1 MDDFVKESLLKWITL
16 IIKTDVTDTD
26 LRDGTVF
33 TQLIDLSHYV
43 PKVTDLGCVKDQ
55 ITSFLDG
62 TFQSNV
68 SDLFDIDGVIS
79 GVSADLEVYGV
90 CLTVLLGCL
99 QSPCKQSFMDAALDL
114 TLDMQTAIFHLI
126 RGPMIHLSFHH
137 EFTRELVINTL
148 LNPFPGVQ
156 NDSLLIHHPDVCQTE
171 DETGEQ
177 PPRALS
183 SSDIPGCQKSVSTAN
198 KDRDL
203 SVKTSDFE
211 FLRPTSPSRHVSKQ
225 TNKTKDASSHQR
237 PNDLSLFSTLDL
249 NLSATSSRLNLADTP
264 ERNTN
269 HGHHG
274 IPQPA
279 SPLTSLKCLLDSPS
293 LTHKTQLRESE
304 REKRRLLAELEKE
317 RTCRDEAESLVAGLR
332 SQVEKATLR
341 ATESESRALRLS
353 RELKALH
360 DQGDEL
366 AHCRNEL
373 ALKEKEITSLKQRV
387 NGFQDLMAHSRK
399 LELEKIDL
407 QQECEDLR
415 LKVDQQLCQIR
426 EFKERRIKCSE
437 IEELKSK
444 LREVEAQLAQQ
455 LREREMIEKDTRQQS
470 EMLSQLKL
478 QYSMKKPHPCDTS
491 NVINQSV
498 CNVDEVECDVQIPA
512 SPLLNGNGLQNKESV
527 LNNSCQDLSFFKPGE
542 NLGSVLEDD
551 LKSARLFISKLQLQF
566 DEELGSAKQLLEE
579 KTKRLCELEHIISTR
594 MALITMDVATQ
605 TEVFHASTNSDEL
618 LSPDLLQTLTVDA
631 CSASAAD
638 RRGLSDEL
646 VRLHEEIADSKSYAR
661 ELEQELAEA
670 NEELRC
676 TKDELIVQTT
686 LCNRNQQNWIILEK
700 EYRELQHQNRLL
712 QNNLL
717 SAEENLSR
725 TEATPQSEEFE
736 AARMNYEK
744 EINLLNQQ
752 LVETTFECRRL
763 EAERARVAERNS
775 DLQRELET
783 TRILVDSLKQ
793 NSESKSIDCHYSSSQ
808 PRRSA
813 PVIGPLDHNHQHHH
827 HRLYHQY
834 NSVLSKN
841 ARVNHQR
848 RLSDSLEDWEDSD
861 HHDDDNEDFSQ
872 SHQIRSSIYPYEM
885 KQPVNQP
892 EHYSCAIVNHSSE
905 AAYKPRSTM
914 NGNKNNENLGYSKRK
929 RHLSKLRTD
938 SKHLS
943 RLASRTQE
951 LEEYA
956 IRLREQFDQQQS
968 LTQMNSL
975 IGVYP
980 NIAEANNT
988 TNMNGNNN
996 YNNNDGNNNNNN
1008 NKHMMTAPSITGK
1021 SHQHTNGYTNEYVD
1035 NGDCY
1040 AVHEQDTD
1048 ADSSAYTDLS
1058 QVSPVSQPVDSDP
1071 NRLKELHLRNRQQP
1085 SHLRSSY
1092 PVETQAI
1099 DSTDIVGTLSQITTD
1114 NNLSNK
1120 IKSRSHKGHHHYH
1133 HTKES
1138 SISNS
1143 ANSQSTMYNTTANN
1157 NTSVS
1162 RLVPSALSNDPKHTS
1177 QIKSIQNRNN
1187 FESDSTPS
1195 PLAAGYQPLPK
1206 DIQSLGEALIS
1217 ASVDSKAMNYV
1228 LTTHPNLIKSVVSE
1242 KETTPCRSSYSLTT
1256 NGLQNGVHHALSSSE
1271 RKIEYRNSVPEA
1283 FSNHNKIHNRYVE
1296 TRNGRNS
1303 GGETSS
1309 DNENVNP
1316 PPPPPTSTAAMVNRR
1331 LTHSGLFVK
1340 PLNPVQ
1346 NHRSKRVDAYSNQR
1360 NCVSP
1365 TNSVRSVDDLSG
1377 ASSIRSS
1384 KSSIAFEIKN
1394 DHKSTV
1400 RRGPARLPSQ
1410 INGKSGKSKKMNSGG
1425 AGGDRAMQRIN
1436 CQPAFNESKLA
1447 TATQIIPQ
1455 RHITP

>member
-1 MDDFVKESLLKWITL
+1 MDDFVKESLLKWITR

-33 TQLIDLSHYV
+33 TQLIDLSRYV

-62 TFQSNV
+62 TFHSNV
-68 SDLFDIDGVIS
+68 SDLFDIDGVLS
-79 GVSADLEVYGV
+79 GASADLEVYGV

-99 QSPCKQSFMDAALDL
+99 QSPSKQSFMDAALDL

-126 RGPMIHLSFHH
+126 RVPMIRLSFHH

-148 LNPFPGVQ
+148 LNPLSGMQ
-156 NDSLLIHHPDVCQTE
+156 NDSQLIHQPDNVCQTE

-177 PPRALS
+177 PPTAIS
-183 SSDIPGCQKSVSTAN
+183 SSDIPDCQKSVNTAN

-203 SVKTSDFE
+203 SVNASDFE
-211 FLRPTSPSRHVSKQ
+211 FLRPTSPSRYVNKQ
-225 TNKTKDASSHQR
+225 TNKTKGVSSHQR
-237 PNDLSLFSTLDL
+237 PSDLSLCSTIDL
-249 NLSATSSRLNLADTP
+249 NLSAASSRLNLAGTP

-373 ALKEKEITSLKQRV
+373 TLKEKEIANLKQRV

-455 LREREMIEKDTRQQS
+455 LREREMIEKDTRQQN

-491 NVINQSV
+491 SVINQSG
-498 CNVDEVECDVQIPA
+498 CNIDDVEYDVQVPA
-512 SPLLNGNGLQNKESV
+512 TPLLNGNGLQNKESV

-594 MALITMDVATQ
+594 MALVTMDAATQ
-605 TEVFHASTNSDEL
+605 TEVSHASTNSDEL

-686 LCNRNQQNWIILEK
+686 LCNRNQQNWIMLEK

-725 TEATPQSEEFE
+725 TETTPQSVDFE

-752 LVETTFECRRL
+752 LVEATFECRRL

-783 TRILVDSLKQ
+783 TRVLVDSLKQ
-793 NSESKSIDCHYSSSQ
+793 NSESKSIDCHYSQ

-813 PVIGPLDHNHQHHH
+813 PVILPPDHNH
-827 HRLYHQY
+827 HRPYHHQY
-834 NSVLSKN
+834 NGVLSKN
-841 ARVNHQR
+841 ARVNQR

-861 HHDDDNEDFSQ
+861 HDEEFSQ
-872 SHQIRSSIYPYEM
+872 SHHIRSSIYPYEM
-885 KQPVNQP
+885 KQPINQP

-905 AAYKPRSTM
+905 AYKPRSATI
-914 NGNKNNENLGYSKRK
+914 NGNKNNENLVYSKRK
-929 RHLSKLRTD
+929 RHSKLRTD
-938 SKHLS
+938 SKQLS

-956 IRLREQFDQQQS
+956 IRLREQFDQHQS

-988 TNMNGNNN
+988 TNINNH
-996 YNNNDGNNNNNN
+996 NNNDSNNNNN

-1021 SHQHTNGYTNEYVD
+1021 NHQHTNGYTNEYVD

-1071 NRLKELHLRNRQQP
+1071 NRLKELHLRNRLQP

-1120 IKSRSHKGHHHYH
+1120 NKSRSHKGHHH
-1133 HTKES
+1133 TKES
-1138 SISNS
+1138 SVSNS
-1143 ANSQSTMYNTTANN
+1143 ANSQSTMLYNTTANN
-1157 NTSVS
+1157 NTSVT

-1177 QIKSIQNRNN
+1177 QIKSIQDRNN

-1242 KETTPCRSSYSLTT
+1242 KETTPCRSYSLTT
-1256 NGLQNGVHHALSSSE
+1256 NGLQNGVHRLSSSE
-1271 RKIEYRNSVPEA
+1271 RKIEYRNSIPEA
-1283 FSNHNKIHNRYVE
+1283 FSNHNKIHNRYDE

-1331 LTHSGLFVK
+1331 LAHSGLFVK

-1346 NHRSKRVDAYSNQR
+1346 NHRSKRVDAYPNQR
-1360 NCVSP
+1360 NGVSP
-1365 TNSVRSVDDLSG
+1365 TNSVRSIDDLSG

-1410 INGKSGKSKKMNSGG
+1410 INGKSGKSNKMNSGAG
-1425 AGGDRAMQRIN
+1425 GGTGGDRVIQRIN
-1436 CQPAFNESKLA
+1436 CKPAFNESKLA
-1447 TATQIIPQ
+1447 TATPIIPQ
-1455 RHITP
+1455 RHIAP